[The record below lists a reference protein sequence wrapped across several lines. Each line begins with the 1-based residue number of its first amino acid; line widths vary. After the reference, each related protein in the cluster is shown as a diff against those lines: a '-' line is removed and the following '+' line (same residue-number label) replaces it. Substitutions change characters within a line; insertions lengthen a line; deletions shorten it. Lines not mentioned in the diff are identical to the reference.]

1 MTFYVYER
9 VRGSQIR
16 LLKNEDNLKYE
27 DYLKYEDE
35 TFFGHIIF
43 FGPNFFGPKYF
54 LDPKMNNKIRFTHH
68 PPPR

>member
-27 DYLKYEDE
+27 DYLKYEDSL
-35 TFFGHIIF
+35 
-43 FGPNFFGPKYF
+43 KYEDD
-54 LDPKMNNKIRFTHH
+54 LR
-68 PPPR
+68 